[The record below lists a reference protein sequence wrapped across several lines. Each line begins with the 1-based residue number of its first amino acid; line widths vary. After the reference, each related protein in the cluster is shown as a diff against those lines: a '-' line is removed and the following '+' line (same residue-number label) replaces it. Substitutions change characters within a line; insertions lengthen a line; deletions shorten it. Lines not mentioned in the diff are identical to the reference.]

1 MKHGSM
7 THDFTGRKIKKKKP
21 TGEVFTKY
29 SVPAFK
35 EMEKSIKPHFRRG
48 ADIEYTSVDDSAG
61 TGICAA
67 PEKKEY
73 TGTLVKGIGT
83 MHKSNAIPIIDE
95 QQMKDLASMR
105 R

>member
-1 MKHGSM
+1 MRYGSM
-7 THDFTGRKIKKKKP
+7 AHDYTGRKIKKKAP
-21 TGEVFTKY
+21 AGEVFTKY
-29 SVPAFK
+29 SAPAFK
-35 EMEKSIKPHFRRG
+35 EKTADKGPIRRDAGQVFR
-48 ADIEYTSVDDSAG
+48 SVDSAEG
-61 TGICAA
+61 DGICAA

>member
-7 THDFTGRKIKKKKP
+7 THDFTGRRIKKKAP

-35 EMEKSIKPHFRRG
+35 EMEKSTSAPFRRDAG
-48 ADIEYTSVDDSAG
+48 VEYSSADDSAG
-61 TGICAA
+61 SGICAA
-67 PEKKEY
+67 VEKKEY

>member
-1 MKHGSM
+1 MIIMKYGSM
-7 THDFTGRKIKKKKP
+7 THDFTGRRIKKKTP
-21 TGEVFTKY
+21 SGEVYKKLNP
-29 SVPAFK
+29 VPHARNRAT
-35 EMEKSIKPHFRRG
+35 PNFRRD
-48 ADIEYTSVDDSAG
+48 ADVHYASVDIGSPSVC
-61 TGICAA
+61 TA

-95 QQMKDLASMR
+95 EQMKDLARMR